1 MEKKVYI
8 FKCTDTVDLCKGF
21 ALYNKVCS
29 LTKIN
34 CDKYGL
40 VFKKTNEKLW
50 SRSGAAKN
58 IERNIKK
65 YLLLN
70 DYSESKLCTMAIYD
84 VPVGAQWWDHIKR
97 TNGFYIESD
106 SNEGVFYIYIVLP
119 YLLSNDHIL
128 WLWNTISS
136 LYNTNYMVHF
146 KMDSEKNVEIS
157 MQGIPVL
164 EGLKTI
170 EQCYAS
176 DEIKTVHKLHDL
188 RVYKKCELGDVFPL
202 CITTKECSIDE
213 QSYKSKNHI
222 EFDTYLYSK

>member
-8 FKCTDTVDLCKGF
+8 FKCTDTVDLGKGL

-40 VFKKTNEKLW
+40 VFEKANEKLW

-58 IERNIKK
+58 IEQNIKK

-70 DYSESKLCTMAIYD
+70 DYPKSNLCSMAIYD
-84 VPVGAQWWDHIKR
+84 VPAGAQWWDHIKR
-97 TNGFYIESD
+97 TNGFYIETD

-119 YLLSNDHIL
+119 YLLDNDHIFQ
-128 WLWNTISS
+128 LWNTISS
-136 LYNTNYMVHF
+136 QYSTDYMVHF

-164 EGLKTI
+164 RGLETI
-170 EQCYAS
+170 EQCYS
-176 DEIKTVHKLHDL
+176 SNEIKTVRKLHDL
-188 RVYKKCELGDVFPL
+188 RVYGKCELSDVFPL
-202 CITTKECSIDE
+202 CIATPKCSINE
-213 QSYKSKNHI
+213 QSYKSKTNI
-222 EFDTYLYSK
+222 GLDAYLYSK